1 MSAVELVASYL
12 DDLTATHAITTAM
25 GTVFSS
31 SNLFLYTEPV
41 TDADIV
47 TLIPYGGASPDS
59 NNTKQEPAFQIRFK
73 STNPK
78 KAIDVQQAMID
89 NLHNNQLGGRGRVKA
104 IQSSPIPLGYTEG
117 GEYFIVTTNYTMRH
131 VI

>member
-12 DDLTATHAITTAM
+12 ESLAATNAITTAM

-31 SNLFLYTEPV
+31 SNLHLYTEPAD
-41 TDADIV
+41 DADIV
-47 TLIPYGGASPDS
+47 TLIPYGGSPPDP

-73 STNPK
+73 STDPK

-89 NLHNNQLGGRGRVKA
+89 NLHNNHLGGRGRAKA
-104 IQSSPIPLGYTEG
+104 IQSSPIPLGYIEG
-117 GEYFIVTTNYTMRH
+117 GEYFVTTTNFTIMH